1 MSIELARAVRLAAP
15 GLLALVF
22 ATACA
27 STPDEPPA
35 GLDGEL
41 EQLGWLVGV
50 WQAGDAEPGEERPVQ
65 IEHWQVLDDGSLGA
79 ANYQRV
85 GDEVVPHQNLA
96 VRHLGDGRVVLEVT
110 AYQLVGDSAVPV
122 PQPTYAMTESGTD
135 FARFEAPGVVPR
147 AILYQRGPQGQMVI
161 SIVMPGPDGERE
173 LFVAFERI
181 GRG

>member
-1 MSIELARAVRLAAP
+1 MSIDLERSVRLATSSIA
-15 GLLALVF
+15 ALVL

-27 STPDEPPA
+27 STNDGPPA

-41 EQLGWLVGV
+41 EQLGWFVGV
-50 WQAGDAEPGEERPVQ
+50 WQAGDAKAGEERPVQ

-85 GDEVVPHQNLA
+85 GDEIVPHQNLA

-110 AYQLVGDSAVPV
+110 AYELVGDSAVPV
-122 PQPTYAMTESGTD
+122 AKPTYTLTEAGTD

-161 SIVMPGPDGERE
+161 SIVMPGPDGEKE